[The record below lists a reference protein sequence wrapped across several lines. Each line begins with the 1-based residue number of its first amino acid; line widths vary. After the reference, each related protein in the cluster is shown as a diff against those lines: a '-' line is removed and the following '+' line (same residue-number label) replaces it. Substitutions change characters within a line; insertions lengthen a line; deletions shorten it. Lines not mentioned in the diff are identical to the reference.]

1 MKVKIG
7 KPVNW
12 IGPYQIAE
20 MLMFWVDKND
30 HKDHR
35 AHNFGKWLATNKKG
49 EDSWLSRVCQWIH
62 NKKKQKV
69 KVKVDPWDIWGV
81 DDTLS
86 MVILP
91 VLLAYREAIDGGPY
105 VDDSD
110 VPEHLRANLVEG
122 QCMLENPDDK
132 WHARWEWVV
141 DEIIWTFQQLQPDYD
156 WEEQYCSGE
165 IDIVWKPVTMGTNE
179 EQFFRMCKGPNDTYT
194 ADYDAIKKHQE
205 RINNGLRLFGKYY
218 QGLWT

>member
-30 HKDHR
+30 YKDDR
-35 AHNFGKWLATNKKG
+35 AHNFGEWLATNKNG

-91 VLLAYREAIDGGPY
+91 VLLAYREGINGGPY

-110 VPEHLRANLVEG
+110 VPESLRANLKED
-122 QCMLENPDDK
+122 QDFLENPDDN

-141 DEIIWTFQQLQPDYD
+141 DEIIWTFQQLQPEYD
-156 WEEQYCSGE
+156 WEEQYRSGE
-165 IDIVWKPVTMGTNE
+165 IDIVWEPVTMGTNE

-218 QGLWT
+218 QGLWI

>member
-1 MKVKIG
+1 VKVKIG

-30 HKDHR
+30 HKDDR

-69 KVKVDPWDIWGV
+69 NLKVDPWDIWGV

-91 VLLAYREAIDGGPY
+91 ILLAYRERINGGPS

-110 VPEHLRANLVEG
+110 VPESLRANLKEG
-122 QCMLENPDDK
+122 KDIIDTPDEN

-165 IDIVWKPVTMGTNE
+165 IDIVWEPVTMETKE
-179 EQFFRMCKGPNDTYT
+179 EQFFKMCKGPNDTYT

>member
-1 MKVKIG
+1 MKLKIG

-30 HKDHR
+30 YNDDR
-35 AHNFGKWLATNKKG
+35 AHNFGKWLATNKNG
-49 EDSWLSRVCQWIH
+49 EDSWLTRVCEWIH

-91 VLLAYREAIDGGPY
+91 VLLAYREAINGGPH

-110 VPEHLRANLVEG
+110 VPEHLRANLKEG
-122 QCMLENPDDK
+122 QDINDTPDEN

-156 WEEQYCSGE
+156 WEEQYRSGE
-165 IDIVWKPVTMGTNE
+165 IDIVWEPVTMGTNE

-194 ADYDAIKKHQE
+194 ADYDAIKKHRD

-218 QGLWT
+218 QGLWI

>member
-20 MLMFWVDKND
+20 MLMFWVDKYDCND
-30 HKDHR
+30 ER
-35 AHNFGKWLATNKKG
+35 AHNFGKWLATNKNG

-81 DDTLS
+81 DDTRS

-91 VLLAYREAIDGGPY
+91 VLLAYREGINSAPH

-110 VPEHLRANLVEG
+110 VPEHLRANLGED
-122 QCMLENPDDK
+122 QCMLENPDDN

-156 WEEQYCSGE
+156 WEEQYRSGE
-165 IDIVWKPVTMGTNE
+165 LDIVWEPVTMGTSGE
-179 EQFFRMCKGPNDTYT
+179 KFYRMCRGPNDTYT
-194 ADYDAIKKHQE
+194 ADYDAIKKHRE